1 MHVCAEMLSKAD
13 QAHGAAVGSDTPIV
27 TSVGVGTALTFT
39 AAGAAGAAGDGAE
52 PILDTKD
59 PTKFVQFIGF
69 AETIAFCKENGWCYN
84 SVLPPPPH
92 LAGRTCWRASL
103 DALSHLE
110 TAFPRKLDADMCSM
124 ITTTL

>member
-1 MHVCAEMLSKAD
+1 MVGGRVHVCAEMLSKAD

-59 PTKFVQFIGF
+59 PTKFVQFLGF

-84 SVLPPPPH
+84 SVLPPHPTW
-92 LAGRTCWRASL
+92 LAERAGGHPWMPFPTSRRHFPASL
-103 DALSHLE
+103 MLTCAQ
-110 TAFPRKLDADMCSM
+110 
-124 ITTTL
+124 